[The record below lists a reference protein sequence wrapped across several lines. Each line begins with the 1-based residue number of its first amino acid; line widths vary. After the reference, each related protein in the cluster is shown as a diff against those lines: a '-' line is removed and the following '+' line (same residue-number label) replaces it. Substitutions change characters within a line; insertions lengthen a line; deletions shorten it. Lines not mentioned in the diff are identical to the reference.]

1 MHDSPPDALDRRR
14 FLRVVALAGLGV
26 SAAGGHVLAQ
36 SGAPAAAPPATTTP
50 AAPAPNAPEPISEDA
65 RALAG
70 VLRRRYAAH
79 PLDDAQWESVMRDVD
94 GDLSLGKAL
103 RGAKLENA
111 DEPDVTFE
119 A

>member
-26 SAAGGHVLAQ
+26 TAAGGHGLAQ
-36 SGAPAAAPPATTTP
+36 SGATP
-50 AAPAPNAPEPISEDA
+50 AAPATPPAAAPAPKGPEPISEDA

-70 VLRRRYAAH
+70 VLRRRYPAH

-103 RGAKLENA
+103 RGAKLGNA

>member
-1 MHDSPPDALDRRR
+1 MHDAPPDALDRRR

-26 SAAGGHVLAQ
+26 SAAGPALAQ
-36 SGAPAAAPPATTTP
+36 SSTPAAAAAPP

-65 RALAG
+65 RALTG

-94 GDLSLGKAL
+94 GDLGSGKRL
-103 RGAKLENA
+103 RAAKLENA
-111 DEPDVTFE
+111 DEPDVTFR